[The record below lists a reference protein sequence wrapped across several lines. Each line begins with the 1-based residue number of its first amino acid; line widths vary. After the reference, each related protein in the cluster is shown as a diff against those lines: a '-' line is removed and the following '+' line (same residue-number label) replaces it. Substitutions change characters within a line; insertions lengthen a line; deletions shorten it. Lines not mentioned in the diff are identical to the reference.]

1 MNELLFYTKIT
12 LLQLVCCIL
21 YVMVVGYRDNTMML
35 NGNLLFNLC
44 FC

>member
-1 MNELLFYTKIT
+1 
-12 LLQLVCCIL
+12 
-21 YVMVVGYRDNTMML
+21 MVVGYRDNTMML